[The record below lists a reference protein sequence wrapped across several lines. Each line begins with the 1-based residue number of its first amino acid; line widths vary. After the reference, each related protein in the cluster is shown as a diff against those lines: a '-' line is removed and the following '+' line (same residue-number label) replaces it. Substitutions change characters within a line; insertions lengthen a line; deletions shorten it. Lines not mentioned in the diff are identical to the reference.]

1 MGRGMSREKRSFKQS
16 DITRAIKA
24 AQAAGIRNYRV
35 EVADNGKPVIIVGSG
50 MDKPKSET
58 VGSWDSVIAELES
71 R

>member
-1 MGRGMSREKRSFKQS
+1 MSRGKHSFKQG
-16 DITRAIKA
+16 DMMRALKA
-24 AQAAGIRNYRV
+24 AEAAGIKHYRV
-35 EVADNGKPVIIVGSG
+35 EIADNGKPVIIVGGG